1 MIVPVEELQVGM
13 FVEVPLSWHEHP
25 FLKNSFLITSEEEI
39 KKFQDLGIDKVV
51 VDPSRSRIKRTVS
64 SPPEGEPKKDAEE
77 ENVTVLPPELL
88 SSIHDRGLPAEKK
101 ARLVVTHSITM
112 MQKMLEKPT
121 AQRIAEAKKGIAEI
135 VNLILTDDNTTYYL
149 LNITT
154 HDFYTYTH
162 SVNVGVLGVALAK
175 ALFRNSSD
183 HDLQALGAGFFL
195 HDLGKVK
202 VPSEIINKPAALTEE
217 EMRLM
222 RRHPADGYK
231 ILVETRQLT
240 EEARVIV
247 LQHHERSDGTGYPR
261 GLRKE
266 EIHLYARLCTLA
278 DVYDALT
285 SERPYKKKLA
295 AFEALKLMRAEMLHH
310 FQAELFEKFVL
321 MFRKPIHG
329 C

>member
-1 MIVPVEELQVGM
+1 MIVPVEDLQVGM

-39 KKFQDLGIDKVV
+39 YKIKSLGIDCVV
-51 VDPSRSRIKRTVS
+51 VDPARSQPRKITVASPAGGSERDTDEEGVVVVPAELIISIKDQT
-64 SPPEGEPKKDAEE
+64 
-77 ENVTVLPPELL
+77 
-88 SSIHDRGLPAEKK
+88 LPAEKK

-112 MQKMLEKPT
+112 MRKMLEKHT

-183 HDLQALGAGFFL
+183 HDLQALGTGFFL

-217 EMRLM
+217 EMKLM

-231 ILVETRQLT
+231 ILVETHQLT

-261 GLRKE
+261 GLRKN

>member
-1 MIVPVEELQVGM
+1 MIVPVEELKVGM

-25 FLKNSFLITSEEEI
+25 FLKNSFLITSEEDI
-39 KKFQDLGIDKVV
+39 HKFKSLGIDCVV
-51 VDPSRSRIKRTVS
+51 VDPARSRLRKIALA
-64 SPPEGEPKKDAEE
+64 PPAEGSERDTEE
-77 ENVTVLPPELL
+77 EGVVVVPTELIT
-88 SSIHDRGLPAEKK
+88 SIKDQALPAEKK
-101 ARLVVTHSITM
+101 AQLVITHSITM

-183 HDLQALGAGFFL
+183 HDLQALGTGFFL

-217 EMRLM
+217 EMKLM

-231 ILVETRQLT
+231 ILVETHQLT

-261 GLRKE
+261 GLRKN

>member
-1 MIVPVEELQVGM
+1 
-13 FVEVPLSWHEHP
+13 
-25 FLKNSFLITSEEEI
+25 
-39 KKFQDLGIDKVV
+39 
-51 VDPSRSRIKRTVS
+51 
-64 SPPEGEPKKDAEE
+64 
-77 ENVTVLPPELL
+77 
-88 SSIHDRGLPAEKK
+88 
-101 ARLVVTHSITM
+101 
-112 MQKMLEKPT
+112 
-121 AQRIAEAKKGIAEI
+121 
-135 VNLILTDDNTTYYL
+135 
-149 LNITT
+149 
-154 HDFYTYTH
+154 
-162 SVNVGVLGVALAK
+162 VGVLGVALAK

-183 HDLQALGAGFFL
+183 HDLQALGTGFFL

-217 EMRLM
+217 EMKLM

-231 ILVETRQLT
+231 ILVETHQLT

-261 GLRKE
+261 GLRKN